1 MHLYFPNTIYRHQIY
16 SIVFVAIIDS
26 ILLTTASFCKTY
38 EDQSQNIFQ
47 YLGSDL
53 CAFAIIIFICLSFL
67 IFLVRINF
75 KIAMDNYYISPHK
88 IIILIGVLG
97 FVIDLIISIIFVFI
111 DTHEKCQKK
120 QGKYSNI
127 FCYNDLS
134 NYFSLF
140 SDIKKYEIIL

>member
-1 MHLYFPNTIYRHQIY
+1 MCFCYYNFY
-16 SIVFVAIIDS
+16 S
-26 ILLTTASFCKTY
+26 L
-38 EDQSQNIFQ
+38 
-47 YLGSDL
+47 
-53 CAFAIIIFICLSFL
+53 IIFNFL
-67 IFLVRINF
+67 DRINF